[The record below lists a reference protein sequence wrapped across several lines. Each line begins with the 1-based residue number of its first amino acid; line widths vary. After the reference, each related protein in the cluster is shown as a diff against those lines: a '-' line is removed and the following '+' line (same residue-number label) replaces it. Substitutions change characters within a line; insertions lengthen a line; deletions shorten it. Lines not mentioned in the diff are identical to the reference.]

1 MKMSKQSINIPVSVL
16 DLAAIVQ
23 DSTPAH
29 TFKNTLKLAQHV
41 EQSGYCRYWLAEHH
55 NMAGIAS
62 AATAVLIGY
71 IAGGTKTIRVGS
83 GGIML
88 PNHSSLIIAEQFG
101 TLGSLYPGR
110 IDLGLGRAPGTDQL
124 TAMVIRRN
132 SNLSAEDFPQQVME
146 LKTYFSKE
154 NNTGKVRAIPGEGVD
169 VPMWILGSSTDSAHL
184 AAYFGMPYAFAGH
197 FAPQQ
202 MQTAFAIYR
211 QEFRPSAQLNEPYTM
226 ACVNVIAADTD
237 DEAQY
242 LATSVYQAFLGII
255 RNKRQLLQP
264 PVGNMHEM
272 WNELEEAQVK
282 QMLSGSFIGRPATL
296 QKDIRHFIEVSGINE
311 LMASAH
317 IYDFDAKLHSYDLLG
332 EIMQVGIGV

>member
-1 MKMSKQSINIPVSVL
+1 
-16 DLAAIVQ
+16 
-23 DSTPAH
+23 
-29 TFKNTLKLAQHV
+29 
-41 EQSGYCRYWLAEHH
+41 
-55 NMAGIAS
+55 
-62 AATAVLIGY
+62 
-71 IAGGTKTIRVGS
+71 
-83 GGIML
+83 
-88 PNHSSLIIAEQFG
+88 
-101 TLGSLYPGR
+101 
-110 IDLGLGRAPGTDQL
+110 
-124 TAMVIRRN
+124 
-132 SNLSAEDFPQQVME
+132 
-146 LKTYFSKE
+146 
-154 NNTGKVRAIPGEGVD
+154 
-169 VPMWILGSSTDSAHL
+169 
-184 AAYFGMPYAFAGH
+184 
-197 FAPQQ
+197 

-264 PVGNMHEM
+264 PVRNMHEM